1 MNVSRTYKV
10 YNYESDLTVYP
21 ANRVSWMSVALKIL
35 SKMVSLAIFTLY
47 CGQLFV
53 ALLYRAARQTR
64 VALRVRV
71 ALIYFYTF
79 IHVKYVLV
87 INNYSSSPNI
97 LPNGLFFY

>member
-1 MNVSRTYKV
+1 MNVSRTY
-10 YNYESDLTVYP
+10 NCESDLTVYP
-21 ANRVSWMSVALKIL
+21 ANRVAWMSVVLKIL

-53 ALLYRAARQTR
+53 ALLYGAARQTR

-79 IHVKYVLV
+79 IQSMYL
-87 INNYSSSPNI
+87 
-97 LPNGLFFY
+97 

>member
-1 MNVSRTYKV
+1 MNVSRTY
-10 YNYESDLTVYP
+10 NFESDLTVYP
-21 ANRVSWMSVALKIL
+21 ANRVTSMSVVLKIL
-35 SKMVSLAIFTLY
+35 SKMVSLAIFKLY

-79 IHVKYVLV
+79 IQSMYL
-87 INNYSSSPNI
+87 
-97 LPNGLFFY
+97 

>member
-1 MNVSRTYKV
+1 MNVSRT

-21 ANRVSWMSVALKIL
+21 ANRVASMSVVLKIL

-64 VALRVRV
+64 VALRVQGRPYIF
-71 ALIYFYTF
+71 LYICT
-79 IHVKYVLV
+79 KYVLI
-87 INNYSSSPNI
+87 INNYSSSPN
-97 LPNGLFFY
+97 GLFFY

>member
-1 MNVSRTYKV
+1 MNVSRT

-21 ANRVSWMSVALKIL
+21 ANRVASMSVVLKIL

-53 ALLYRAARQTR
+53 ALLYRAARQT
-64 VALRVRV
+64 LV

-79 IHVKYVLV
+79 SYFFIDSEAMRARGIIFLVKS
-87 INNYSSSPNI
+87 N
-97 LPNGLFFY
+97 

>member
-1 MNVSRTYKV
+1 MNVSRTYHF
-10 YNYESDLTVYP
+10 ESDLTVYP
-21 ANRVSWMSVALKIL
+21 ANRVASMSVVLKIL
-35 SKMVSLAIFTLY
+35 SKMVCLAIFTLY

-79 IHVKYVLV
+79 IQSMYL
-87 INNYSSSPNI
+87 
-97 LPNGLFFY
+97 

>member
-1 MNVSRTYKV
+1 MNVSRT

-21 ANRVSWMSVALKIL
+21 ANRVASMSVVLKIL
-35 SKMVSLAIFTLY
+35 SKMVSRSLAIFTLY

-71 ALIYFYTF
+71 ALMYFYTF
-79 IHVKYVLV
+79 IQSMYL
-87 INNYSSSPNI
+87 
-97 LPNGLFFY
+97 